1 MCIDDYIKELDSRY
15 NVHYLGEMDYEMAFN
30 KYERRADM
38 VWTPKYKIIMDVKN
52 GKIQVYPYT
61 NMSDRNLGMTCA
73 AIDVHEWNLYFKVM
87 ELAIDQLGQNEVKN
101 S

>member
-1 MCIDDYIKELDSRY
+1 MSIDDYIKELDSRY

-52 GKIQVYPYT
+52 GKIQVYPY
-61 NMSDRNLGMTCA
+61 MSDPA
-73 AIDVHEWNLYFKVM
+73 IIDVHEWDLYFKVM
-87 ELAIDQLGQNEVKN
+87 ELAIDKLGQNEVKN